1 MRLISNSTFAACAI
15 TIASLTSLV
24 SPGSAAAIDVTI
36 GNQWKQQCS
45 GHGRYTCCKQKE
57 KQCISDGVGGTTCGL
72 RYKQCVKKFRPEHIG
87 SQSEA
92 PANAGT
98 AMTGKSNP
106 AIVVR
111 PRPTDKKV
119 FQ

>member
-24 SPGSAAAIDVTI
+24 SPSSAAAIDVTI
-36 GNQWKQQCS
+36 GNQWKQQCT

-57 KQCISDGVGGTTCGL
+57 KQCIADGVGGTTCGS
-72 RYKQCVKKFRPEHIG
+72 RYKQCVKKFRPEHVG
-87 SQSEA
+87 TRTEA
-92 PANAGT
+92 PANAGN
-98 AMTGKSNP
+98 AVTGKSHQ

-111 PRPTDKKV
+111 PKQTGTKV
-119 FQ
+119 FH